1 MKINYLITF
10 DSEESVATVDEL
22 EYAGSVSGYFE
33 LVCNEE
39 CSYGCIPY
47 LPIPADLQGL
57 DLLSRWFEQIS
68 EAALMISRTSDFVII
83 NDIDSFNSWLEI
95 QRSGEQ
101 VFISHIISETKVGH
115 GAIVLK
121 PLSDCINGPWVKQP
135 FEVNV
140 FLEEVIGK
148 TRAFIDEL
156 LSHNKNYLN
165 VSWVEKIMHNINNIE
180 I

>member
-10 DSEESVATVDEL
+10 DSEESDATLDEL
-22 EYAGSVSGYFE
+22 EYGGSVSGYFE

-57 DLLSRWFEQIS
+57 DLLSTWFEQIS
-68 EAALMISRTSDFVII
+68 EAAMIISKTSDFVII
-83 NDIDSFNSWLEI
+83 NDIDSFNSWIEI
-95 QRSGEQ
+95 QKCGEQ
-101 VFISHIISETKVGH
+101 VFISHIISEKKAGQ
-115 GAIVLK
+115 GALLLK
-121 PLSDCINGPWVKQP
+121 PLSDYINGPWVKQP
-135 FEVNV
+135 VEVKV
-140 FLEEVIGK
+140 FLNEIIGK
-148 TRAFIDEL
+148 TRAFMDEL
-156 LSHNKNYLN
+156 LAHNKNFLN

>member
-10 DSEESVATVDEL
+10 DSEESVATLDEL
-22 EYAGSVSGYFE
+22 ENGGSVSGYFE

-68 EAALMISRTSDFVII
+68 EAAMIISKTSDFVII
-83 NDIDSFNSWLEI
+83 NDIESFNSWIEI

-101 VFISHIISETKVGH
+101 VFISHIVSEKKVGH
-115 GAIVLK
+115 GAILLK
-121 PLSDCINGPWVKQP
+121 PLSDCINGRWVKQP
-135 FEVNV
+135 VEVNV
-140 FLEEVIGK
+140 FLKEVVGK
-148 TRAFIDEL
+148 TRAFMDEL
-156 LSHNKNYLN
+156 LARNKNFLN
-165 VSWVEKIMHNINNIE
+165 VSWVEKIMCNINNIE